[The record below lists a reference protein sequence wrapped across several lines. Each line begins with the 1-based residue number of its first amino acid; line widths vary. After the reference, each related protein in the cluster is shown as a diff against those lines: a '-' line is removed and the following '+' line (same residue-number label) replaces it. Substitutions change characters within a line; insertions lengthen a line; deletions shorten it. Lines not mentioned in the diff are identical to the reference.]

1 MRRGTAASGAAY
13 VARFGPAMRVPARA
27 RGPCSAASA
36 IVETGIGRAA
46 LARTLS
52 RRSST
57 MLTQKT
63 RDIVKATA
71 PVLAQ
76 HGYDIITCF
85 YRKLFDAHPE
95 LRNVFNMAH
104 QEQGQQQQALA
115 RAVYAY
121 AENIEDPG
129 SLAAVLKNIANK
141 HASLGVRPEHYP
153 IVGENLLAAI
163 KETLGDA
170 ATDDIVSAWAQ
181 AYGNLADLLMGMES
195 TLYERSSERLGGW
208 TGWRTFVV
216 REKRP
221 ESSVITSF
229 VLEPADG
236 EPVAN
241 FEPGQYVSVAMDVPE
256 LGLQQIRQY
265 SLSDMPN
272 GRTYRISVKRESG
285 GDYPPGYVS
294 CLLHDYVEVGQTLA
308 LAAPYGSFHIDVE
321 AKTPIVLISG
331 GVGLTPMISMLT
343 RAIQDPHRQVVF
355 VHGARNSGVHAMRDR
370 LRETASTH
378 ANFKLVVFYDDPLP
392 QDVEGV
398 DYDLK
403 GLVDVNAIKDAL
415 LLPDAD
421 YYICGPVPF
430 MRLQHDALKRL
441 GVAETRIH
449 YEVFGPDLFAE

>member
-1 MRRGTAASGAAY
+1 
-13 VARFGPAMRVPARA
+13 
-27 RGPCSAASA
+27 
-36 IVETGIGRAA
+36 
-46 LARTLS
+46 
-52 RRSST
+52 
-57 MLTQKT
+57 MLTQQTK
-63 RDIVKATA
+63 DIVKATA

-76 HGYDIITCF
+76 HGYDIIQCF
-85 YRKLFDAHPE
+85 YRRLFDAHPE
-95 LRNVFNMAH
+95 LKNVFNMTH

-153 IVGENLLAAI
+153 IVGEHLLGAI

-170 ATDDIVSAWAQ
+170 ATDEIVSAWAL
-181 AYGNLADLLMGMES
+181 AYGNLADLLAGMES
-195 TLYERSSERLGGW
+195 GLYEQAATRVGGW
-208 TGWRTFVV
+208 TGWRTFIV
-216 REKRP
+216 RDKRP

-236 EPVAN
+236 RPVAN
-241 FEPGQYVSVAMDVPE
+241 FEPGQYVSVAVDVPT

-272 GRTYRISVKRESG
+272 GRTYRISVKREG
-285 GDYPPGYVS
+285 GGPYPPGYVS
-294 CLLHDYVEVGQTLA
+294 CLLHDHVNVGDEVR
-308 LAAPYGSFHIDVE
+308 LAAPYGCFHIDVD
-321 AKTPIVLISG
+321 ASTPIVQISG
-331 GVGLTPMISMLT
+331 GVGLTPMISMLK
-343 RAIQDPHRQVVF
+343 RAIQDPKRQVVF

-370 LRETASTH
+370 LRETARTH
-378 ANFKLVVFYDDPLP
+378 TNFSLIVFYDDPLP
-392 QDVEGV
+392 QDLPGR
-398 DYDLK
+398 DYDHA
-403 GLVDVNAIKDAL
+403 GLVDVNAIKDAI

-430 MRLQHDALKRL
+430 MRLQHDALKQL
-441 GVAETRIH
+441 DIPEARIH

>member
-1 MRRGTAASGAAY
+1 
-13 VARFGPAMRVPARA
+13 
-27 RGPCSAASA
+27 
-36 IVETGIGRAA
+36 
-46 LARTLS
+46 
-52 RRSST
+52 
-57 MLTQKT
+57 MLTQQTK
-63 RDIVKATA
+63 DIVKATA

-76 HGYDIITCF
+76 HGYDIIQCF
-85 YRKLFDAHPE
+85 YRRLFDAHPE
-95 LRNVFNMAH
+95 LKNVFNMTH

-153 IVGENLLAAI
+153 IVGEHLLGAI

-170 ATDDIVSAWAQ
+170 ATDEIISAWAQ
-181 AYGNLADLLMGMES
+181 AYGNLADLLAGMES
-195 TLYERSSERLGGW
+195 GLYEQAATRVGGW
-208 TGWRTFVV
+208 TGWRTFIV
-216 REKRP
+216 RDKRP

-236 EPVAN
+236 QPVAN
-241 FEPGQYVSVAMDVPE
+241 FEPGQYVSVAVDVPT

-272 GRTYRISVKRESG
+272 GRTYRISVKREG
-285 GDYPPGYVS
+285 GGPYPPGHVS
-294 CLLHDYVEVGQTLA
+294 CLLHDHVNVGDEVR
-308 LAAPYGSFHIDVE
+308 LAAPYGCFHIDVD
-321 AKTPIVLISG
+321 ASTPIVLISG
-331 GVGLTPMISMLT
+331 GVGLTPMISMLK
-343 RAIQDPHRQVVF
+343 RAIQDPKRQVVF

-370 LRETASTH
+370 LRETARTH
-378 ANFKLVVFYDDPLP
+378 TNFSLIVFYDDPLP
-392 QDVEGV
+392 QDLPGR
-398 DYDLK
+398 DYDHA
-403 GLVDVNAIKDAL
+403 GLVDVNAIKDAI

-430 MRLQHDALKRL
+430 MRLQHDALKQL
-441 GVAETRIH
+441 DIPEARIH

>member
-1 MRRGTAASGAAY
+1 
-13 VARFGPAMRVPARA
+13 
-27 RGPCSAASA
+27 
-36 IVETGIGRAA
+36 
-46 LARTLS
+46 
-52 RRSST
+52 
-57 MLTQKT
+57 MLTQQTK
-63 RDIVKATA
+63 DIVKATA

-76 HGYDIITCF
+76 HGYDIIQCF
-85 YRKLFDAHPE
+85 YRRLFDAHLE
-95 LRNVFNMAH
+95 LKNVFNMTH

-153 IVGENLLAAI
+153 IVGEHLLGAI

-170 ATDDIVSAWAQ
+170 ATDEIISAWAQ
-181 AYGNLADLLMGMES
+181 AYGNLADLLAGMES
-195 TLYERSSERLGGW
+195 GLYEQSATRVGGW
-208 TGWRTFVV
+208 TGWRTFIV
-216 REKRP
+216 RDKRP

-236 EPVAN
+236 QPVAN
-241 FEPGQYVSVAMDVPE
+241 FEPGQYVSVAVDVPT

-272 GRTYRISVKRESG
+272 GRTYRISVKREG
-285 GDYPPGYVS
+285 GGPYPPGYVS
-294 CLLHDYVEVGQTLA
+294 CLLHDHVNVGDEVR
-308 LAAPYGSFHIDVE
+308 LAAPYGCFHIDVD
-321 AKTPIVLISG
+321 ASTPIVLISG
-331 GVGLTPMISMLT
+331 GVGLTPMISMLK
-343 RAIQDPHRQVVF
+343 RAIQDPKRQVVF

-370 LRETASTH
+370 LRETARTH
-378 ANFKLVVFYDDPLP
+378 TNFSLIVFYDDPLP
-392 QDVEGV
+392 QDLPGR
-398 DYDLK
+398 DYDHA
-403 GLVDVNAIKDAL
+403 GLVDVNAIKDAI

-430 MRLQHDALKRL
+430 MRLQHDALKQL
-441 GVAETRIH
+441 DIPEARIH

>member
-1 MRRGTAASGAAY
+1 
-13 VARFGPAMRVPARA
+13 
-27 RGPCSAASA
+27 
-36 IVETGIGRAA
+36 
-46 LARTLS
+46 
-52 RRSST
+52 
-57 MLTQKT
+57 
-63 RDIVKATA
+63 
-71 PVLAQ
+71 
-76 HGYDIITCF
+76 
-85 YRKLFDAHPE
+85 
-95 LRNVFNMAH
+95 
-104 QEQGQQQQALA
+104 
-115 RAVYAY
+115 VYAY

-272 GRTYRISVKRESG
+272 GRTYRISVKGKRRRLSARLRIVPAARLRRG
-285 GDYPPGYVS
+285 RSDARARG
-294 CLLHDYVEVGQTLA
+294 A
-308 LAAPYGSFHIDVE
+308 LRQLPYRRRGENADR
-321 AKTPIVLISG
+321 ADQRRR
-331 GVGLTPMISMLT
+331 GLTPMISMLT
-343 RAIQDPHRQVVF
+343 RDPGFAPASRVR
-355 VHGARNSGVHAMRDR
+355 ARRAQQRR
-370 LRETASTH
+370 AC
-378 ANFKLVVFYDDPLP
+378 
-392 QDVEGV
+392 
-398 DYDLK
+398 
-403 GLVDVNAIKDAL
+403 DA
-415 LLPDAD
+415 
-421 YYICGPVPF
+421 
-430 MRLQHDALKRL
+430 
-441 GVAETRIH
+441 
-449 YEVFGPDLFAE
+449 

>member
-1 MRRGTAASGAAY
+1 
-13 VARFGPAMRVPARA
+13 
-27 RGPCSAASA
+27 
-36 IVETGIGRAA
+36 
-46 LARTLS
+46 
-52 RRSST
+52 
-57 MLTQKT
+57 MLTQQTK
-63 RDIVKATA
+63 DIVKATA

-76 HGYDIITCF
+76 HGYDIIQCF
-85 YRKLFDAHPE
+85 YRRLFDAHPE
-95 LRNVFNMAH
+95 LKNVFNMTH
-104 QEQGQQQQALA
+104 KEQGQQQQALA

-153 IVGENLLAAI
+153 IVGEHLLGAI

-170 ATDDIVSAWAQ
+170 ATDEIISAWAQ
-181 AYGNLADLLMGMES
+181 AYGNLADLLAGMES
-195 TLYERSSERLGGW
+195 GLYEQSATRVGGW
-208 TGWRTFVV
+208 TGWRSFIV
-216 REKRP
+216 RDKRP

-236 EPVAN
+236 RPVAN
-241 FEPGQYVSVAMDVPE
+241 FEPGQYVSVAVDVPT

-272 GRTYRISVKRESG
+272 GRTYRISVKREG
-285 GDYPPGYVS
+285 GGPYPPGHVS
-294 CLLHDYVEVGQTLA
+294 CLLHNHVNVGDEIR
-308 LAAPYGSFHIDVE
+308 LAAPYGCFHIDVD
-321 AKTPIVLISG
+321 ASTPIVLISG
-331 GVGLTPMISMLT
+331 GVGLTPMISMLK
-343 RAIQDPHRQVVF
+343 RAIQDPKRQVVF

-370 LRETASTH
+370 LRETARTH
-378 ANFKLVVFYDDPLP
+378 TNFSLIVFYDDPLP
-392 QDVEGV
+392 QDLPGR
-398 DYDLK
+398 DYDHA
-403 GLVDVNAIKDAL
+403 GLVDVNAIKDAI

-441 GVAETRIH
+441 DIPEARIH